1 MGKPIDAD
9 KLKQA
14 FQAKIDESRDG
25 QAQHYYFT
33 KALKMVEELENCNES
48 D

>member
-1 MGKPIDAD
+1 MGKTIDAD
-9 KLKQA
+9 KMKRAL
-14 FQAKIDESRDG
+14 QAKIDESRDG

-33 KALKMVEELENCNES
+33 KALEMVEELENCHES